1 MPFRIQEAN
10 WSISP
15 TNNHVRKNLY
25 MKTLLEV
32 PGIRKP
38 QKIGVVLEVMSIDI
52 CSMLFNL
59 LRAGAK
65 VAEKFLCSNLC

>member
-1 MPFRIQEAN
+1 
-10 WSISP
+10 
-15 TNNHVRKNLY
+15 